1 MTKETE
7 GMWYYQQVALG
18 FNYRMTE
25 LQAAL
30 GISQMRRID
39 EFVEKRN
46 ILKDRYDYLLDGLLV
61 IRPYQAKIFSL
72 RCIFT
77 LFK

>member
-1 MTKETE
+1 MTD
-7 GMWYYQQVALG
+7 
-18 FNYRMTE
+18 

-46 ILKDRYDYLLDGLLV
+46 ILKDRYD
-61 IRPYQAKIFSL
+61 
-72 RCIFT
+72 
-77 LFK
+77 